1 MSNLLELLTKI
12 NRKKEIKKSVS
23 PQIIMNTK
31 SSNTSRKKIFI
42 IFIIAL
48 VIIGIGILIVEILQS
63 STYISDKVADKPDE
77 SFQSKMFP
85 RNMDSSAE
93 INYYSRTDTMH
104 KAFLESERETLE
116 TNDTEMPEEASSFFQ
131 EEMEQEERNK
141 RMNEQQQ
148 EIKKETTNS
157 SDLKE
162 NMLFFSLQK
171 SKEQKILDKTLYIY
185 RGKAYEKRKDIR
197 SAIAEYKKA
206 LVIDSNDYK
215 VLNKIGALYI
225 KLEDWDRAIEY
236 LKTALKIRSDYIQA
250 IVNLSISLEMKGKS
264 KKAEDMLQ
272 KAYTMQPFNPYI
284 NYNLALFY
292 ERHNKIDMAFKYYK
306 SATTLSTDNIK
317 FMALLGIARIRE
329 KVGLLKKAA
338 FIYKELLI
346 NKDTPNQLK
355 ILAGERLNLITQ
367 QLR

>member
-1 MSNLLELLTKI
+1 M
-12 NRKKEIKKSVS
+12 
-23 PQIIMNTK
+23 
-31 SSNTSRKKIFI
+31 
-42 IFIIAL
+42 
-48 VIIGIGILIVEILQS
+48 
-63 STYISDKVADKPDE
+63 
-77 SFQSKMFP
+77 
-85 RNMDSSAE
+85 
-93 INYYSRTDTMH
+93 
-104 KAFLESERETLE
+104 
-116 TNDTEMPEEASSFFQ
+116 
-131 EEMEQEERNK
+131 
-141 RMNEQQQ
+141 
-148 EIKKETTNS
+148 
-157 SDLKE
+157 
-162 NMLFFSLQK
+162 
-171 SKEQKILDKTLYIY
+171 
-185 RGKAYEKRKDIR
+185 
-197 SAIAEYKKA
+197 
-206 LVIDSNDYK
+206 
-215 VLNKIGALYI
+215 NKIGALYI